1 MNIVVMNLVVMI
13 NYFELIF
20 FYIYKMVVEI
30 VIKKSTNKN
39 KKYDAIFNNKKISF
53 GSALYEDYTMHKDDK
68 RKSNYIKRHSANED
82 WSDYE
87 TAGFWARWI
96 LWESPTLE
104 EAVKNLN
111 KKFKN
116 INVKLDL

>member
-1 MNIVVMNLVVMI
+1 
-13 NYFELIF
+13 
-20 FYIYKMVVEI
+20 MVVEI

-53 GSALYEDYTMHKDDK
+53 GSAMYEDYTMHKDDK

-82 WSDYE
+82 WNDYE
-87 TAGFWARWI
+87 TAGYWARWI